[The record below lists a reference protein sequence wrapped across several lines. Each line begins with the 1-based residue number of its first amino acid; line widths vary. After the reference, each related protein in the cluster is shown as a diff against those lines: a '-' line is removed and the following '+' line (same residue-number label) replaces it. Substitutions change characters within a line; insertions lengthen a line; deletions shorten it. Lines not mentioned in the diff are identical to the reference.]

1 MSLTE
6 NKKLVLEFIQDYIK
20 DVGIA
25 PTQREI
31 KEHFNLK
38 SYGSVSRYL
47 KELKESGFLDVD
59 WNKRRG
65 IQIPQNYSQ
74 TLSEI
79 PLYGEV
85 AAGAPLL
92 VNNNS
97 NETITVPTQ
106 MVKGPFEYFAL
117 RIKGDSM
124 IEDGILEGDIVVI
137 KKQDRAISGQTVVSV
152 IENEATL
159 KKFFPRKG
167 YVELVPANHK
177 LKPIKIHGE
186 FQIAGIL
193 VGLLRSY

>member
-47 KELKESGFLDVD
+47 KELKESGFLDLD

-74 TLSEI
+74 SLSEI

-85 AAGAPLL
+85 AAGSPLL
-92 VNNNS
+92 VSNS

-167 YVELVPANHK
+167 YVELVPANRN
-177 LKPIKIHGE
+177 LKPIKIQGE
-186 FQIAGIL
+186 FQIAGVL

>member
-47 KELKESGFLDVD
+47 KELKDSGFLDVD

-85 AAGAPLL
+85 AAGSPLL
-92 VNNNS
+92 VSNS

-167 YVELVPANHK
+167 YVELVPANRN
-177 LKPIKIHGE
+177 LKPIKIQGE
-186 FQIAGIL
+186 FQIAGVL